1 MHFPDPLLN
10 HWNNFQD
17 EDHPRQIKAQPVPDF
32 STVFKPELAH
42 QSTHSKPFS
51 FDQRDKELKDKKE
64 EKIKTI
70 IDDEKKVGF

>member
-1 MHFPDPLLN
+1 M
-10 HWNNFQD
+10 
-17 EDHPRQIKAQPVPDF
+17 KAQPVPDF
-32 STVFKPELAH
+32 STVFKPELTH
-42 QSTHSKPFS
+42 QSTYSKPFS